1 MSDPNG
7 TWKVVMQTPLGAQQM
22 TVHLHTDGSSLS
34 GRAETPFGPQE
45 FTDGTVDGDTLA
57 WTVQASAPVP
67 MTIEFHATVDGDTIS
82 GSANLGAFGAAGFSG
97 TRA

>member
-22 TVHLHTDGSSLS
+22 TVHLQTDGASLS

-45 FTDGTVDGDTLA
+45 FTDGRVDGDTLS

-67 MTIEFHATVDGDTIS
+67 MTIEFNATVDGDSVS
-82 GSANLGAFGAAGFSG
+82 GTANLGAFGVSNFSG